1 MSVVYAFVVKY
12 IFHIFDGDSPFPG
25 TPIILG
31 TCPPIY
37 IMSITGMVTR
47 KSCKRWIWGSGYN
60 RYYACTGIYWI
71 RGAIEFSLVFSNSTS
86 FQRSSYRMK

>member
-1 MSVVYAFVVKY
+1 MSVVYASVVEV
-12 IFHIFDGDSPFPG
+12 FHIFDGDSPFPG

-47 KSCKRWIWGSGYN
+47 KSCKR
-60 RYYACTGIYWI
+60 
-71 RGAIEFSLVFSNSTS
+71 
-86 FQRSSYRMK
+86 